1 MRRVFF
7 RQNERNIKT
16 MFKSIKVMLLPNNK
30 QRTKLFQC
38 FGVSRFAYNWAL
50 NRQQENYK
58 NGGKFISAFDLIKEF
73 TQLKKLPEYGW
84 LNSYSSE
91 IPNRAISVCGTVKSD
106 LKLSDRVFICPECG
120 NRMDRDLNA
129 SINLKN
135 YGLSAL
141 K

>member
-1 MRRVFF
+1 
-7 RQNERNIKT
+7 
-16 MFKSIKVMLLPNNK
+16 MLLPNNK

-91 IPNRAISVCGTVKSD
+91 IPNRAIIDACSSYKNFLTVIVIFLSLKVRRSQSQVSMFITVK
-106 LKLSDRVFICPECG
+106 
-120 NRMDRDLNA
+120 LN
-129 SINLKN
+129 L
-135 YGLSAL
+135 LVL
-141 K
+141 M